1 MIGGMRWDD
10 SPRFLLI
17 ASVAS
22 AVLSAALSLAAIWAH
37 PGYNVA
43 ASVLALLTV
52 ILAYRAFERS
62 THRRLGRIQR
72 EHLVLRLRQLPA
84 PIELRVV
91 AVPDA
96 EAVNFAQ
103 ELLDVFVEAGWP
115 AHGVYHAL
123 PANVAS
129 TGLFVAIQDGNGPSE
144 EERRLLL
151 ALSEFGM
158 YAVKS
163 TSPKLTHPKALE
175 LLIGHRPTM

>member
-1 MIGGMRWDD
+1 MRWDE
-10 SPRFLLI
+10 SPKFLMI
-17 ASVAS
+17 ASIAS
-22 AVLSAALSLAAIWAH
+22 AVVAAALSLAAVWDH

-43 ASVLALLTV
+43 ASALALLTAL
-52 ILAYRAFERS
+52 LAYRGYDRS

-84 PIELRVV
+84 PIEFRVV
-91 AVPDA
+91 AVPHD
-96 EAVNFAQ
+96 EAVRFAQ
-103 ELLDVFVEAGWP
+103 ELLGVFVEAGWP
-115 AHGVYHAL
+115 AHGVYRAL

-129 TGLFVAIQDGNGPSE
+129 TGLFVAVQDGNFPSE

-175 LLIGHRPTM
+175 LLVGHRPTM

>member
-72 EHLVLRLRQLPA
+72 EHLVLRLRHLPA
-84 PIELRVV
+84 PVEFRVV

-129 TGLFVAIQDGNGPSE
+129 TGLFVAVQDGNGPSE

>member
-1 MIGGMRWDD
+1 MRWDE

-22 AVLSAALSLAAIWAH
+22 AVLSAALGLAAIWDH

-43 ASVLALLTV
+43 AAGLALLTAV
-52 ILAYRAFERS
+52 LGHRAFERS

-72 EHLVLRLRQLPA
+72 EHLILRLRQLPS
-84 PIELRVV
+84 PSEFRVV
-91 AVPDA
+91 AVPDG
-96 EAVNFAQ
+96 EAVRFAQ
-103 ELLDVFVEAGWP
+103 ELLAVFVEGGWP
-115 AHGVYHAL
+115 AHGVYRAL

-129 TGLFVAIQDGNGPSE
+129 TGLFVAVQDGNFPSE

-151 ALSEFGM
+151 TLSEFGM

-163 TSPKLTHPKALE
+163 TSPKLTNPKALE
-175 LLIGHRPTM
+175 LLVGHRPTL

>member
-1 MIGGMRWDD
+1 M
-10 SPRFLLI
+10 LI

-22 AVLSAALSLAAIWAH
+22 AVLSAALSLAAIWDH

-43 ASVLALLTV
+43 AAALALLTV
-52 ILAYRAFERS
+52 VLAYRAFERS
-62 THRRLGRIQR
+62 THRRLGRLQR
-72 EHLVLRLRQLPA
+72 EHLIRRLRELPA
-84 PIELRVV
+84 PIELRVA
-91 AVPDA
+91 AVPDD
-96 EAVNFAQ
+96 EAVHFAH

-115 AHGVYHAL
+115 AHGVYRAL

-129 TGLFVAIQDGNGPSE
+129 TGLFVAVQDGNFPSE

-151 ALSEFGM
+151 TLSEFGM

-175 LLIGHRPTM
+175 LLVGHRPTL

>member
-1 MIGGMRWDD
+1 MRWDE

-22 AVLSAALSLAAIWAH
+22 AVLSAALSLAAIWDH

-43 ASVLALLTV
+43 ASALALLTAL
-52 ILAYRAFERS
+52 LAHRAFERS

-72 EHLVLRLRQLPA
+72 EHLVLRLRLLPA
-84 PIELRVV
+84 AIEFRVV
-91 AVPDA
+91 AVPDD
-96 EAVNFAQ
+96 EAVRFAQ
-103 ELLDVFVEAGWP
+103 ELLDVVVEAGWP
-115 AHGVYHAL
+115 AHGVYRAL

-129 TGLFVAIQDGNGPSE
+129 TGLFVAVQDGNYPSE

-163 TSPKLTHPKALE
+163 TSPRLTHPKALE
-175 LLIGHRPTM
+175 LLVGHRPTM

>member
-1 MIGGMRWDD
+1 MRWDE

-22 AVLSAALSLAAIWAH
+22 AVLSAALGLAAIWDH

-43 ASVLALLTV
+43 ASALALLTA
-52 ILAYRAFERS
+52 LLGYRAFERS

-72 EHLVLRLRQLPA
+72 EHLILRLLPA
-84 PIELRVV
+84 PIEFRVV
-91 AVPDA
+91 AVPDD
-96 EAVNFAQ
+96 EAVRFAQ

-115 AHGVYHAL
+115 AHGVYRAL
-123 PANVAS
+123 PANAAS
-129 TGLFVAIQDGNGPSE
+129 TGLFVAVQDGNFPSE

-163 TSPKLTHPKALE
+163 TSPKLAHLKALE
-175 LLIGHRPTM
+175 LLVGHRPTM

>member
-96 EAVNFAQ
+96 EAVNLAQ

-129 TGLFVAIQDGNGPSE
+129 TGLFVAVQDGNGPSE

>member
-1 MIGGMRWDD
+1 MHWDE

-22 AVLSAALSLAAIWAH
+22 AVLSAALGLAAIWDH

-43 ASVLALLTV
+43 ASALALLTA
-52 ILAYRAFERS
+52 LLGYRAFERS
-62 THRRLGRIQR
+62 THRRLGGI
-72 EHLVLRLRQLPA
+72 LRQLPA
-84 PIELRVV
+84 PIEFRVV
-91 AVPDA
+91 AVPDD
-96 EAVNFAQ
+96 EAVRFAQ

-115 AHGVYHAL
+115 AHGVYRAL
-123 PANVAS
+123 PANAAS
-129 TGLFVAIQDGNGPSE
+129 TGLFVAVQDGNFPSE

-175 LLIGHRPTM
+175 LLVGHRPTM

>member
-1 MIGGMRWDD
+1 MRWGE

-22 AVLSAALSLAAIWAH
+22 AVLSAALGLAAIWEH
-37 PGYNVA
+37 PGYIVA
-43 ASVLALLTV
+43 ASALALLTA
-52 ILAYRAFERS
+52 LLRYRAFERS
-62 THRRLGRIQR
+62 PHRRLGRIQR
-72 EHLVLRLRQLPA
+72 EHLILRMRQLPA
-84 PIELRVV
+84 PIEFRVV
-91 AVPDA
+91 AVPDD
-96 EAVNFAQ
+96 EAVRFAQ

-115 AHGVYHAL
+115 AHGVYRAL

-129 TGLFVAIQDGNGPSE
+129 TGLFVAVQDGNYPSE

-151 ALSEFGM
+151 TLSEFGM

-175 LLIGHRPTM
+175 LLVGHRPNL

>member
-1 MIGGMRWDD
+1 MRWDE

-22 AVLSAALSLAAIWAH
+22 AIVSAAFGLAAIWDH

-43 ASVLALLTV
+43 AAALALLTA
-52 ILAYRAFERS
+52 ILGCRAYERS
-62 THRRLGRIQR
+62 THRRLRRLQR
-72 EHLVLRLRQLPA
+72 EHLVL
-84 PIELRVV
+84 EFRVV

-96 EAVNFAQ
+96 EAVRFAQ
-103 ELLDVFVEAGWP
+103 ELLDVFVEGGWP
-115 AHGVYHAL
+115 AHGVYRAL
-123 PANVAS
+123 PANAAS
-129 TGLFVAIQDGNGPSE
+129 TGLFVAVQDGNFPSE

-151 ALSEFGM
+151 MLSEFGM

-175 LLIGHRPTM
+175 LLVGHRPTM

>member
-1 MIGGMRWDD
+1 MRWDE

-22 AVLSAALSLAAIWAH
+22 AVLSAALSLAAVWNH

-43 ASVLALLTV
+43 ASVLAVLTALLV
-52 ILAYRAFERS
+52 YRGYERS
-62 THRRLGRIQR
+62 THRHLGRIQR
-72 EHLVLRLRQLPA
+72 EHLLLRLRELPA
-84 PIELRVV
+84 PIDFRVA
-91 AVPDA
+91 AVPHA
-96 EAVNFAQ
+96 EAVRFAR

-115 AHGVYHAL
+115 AHGVYRAL

-129 TGLFVAIQDGNGPSE
+129 TGLFVAVQDGNVASE

-163 TSPKLTHPKALE
+163 TSPKLRQPKALE
-175 LLIGHRPTM
+175 LPHGHR

>member
-1 MIGGMRWDD
+1 MRWDE
-10 SPRFLLI
+10 SPKFLLI
-17 ASVAS
+17 ASIAS
-22 AVLSAALSLAAIWAH
+22 AALSAALGLAAIWDH

-43 ASVLALLTV
+43 AALLTA
-52 ILAYRAFERS
+52 ILGYRAYERS

-84 PIELRVV
+84 PIEFRVV
-91 AVPDA
+91 AVPDD
-96 EAVNFAQ
+96 EAVRFAQ

-115 AHGVYHAL
+115 AHGVYRAL
-123 PANVAS
+123 PANAAS
-129 TGLFVAIQDGNGPSE
+129 TGLFVAVQDGNFPSE

-151 ALSEFGM
+151 TLSEFGM

-175 LLIGHRPTM
+175 LLVGHRPTM

>member
-1 MIGGMRWDD
+1 MRWDE

-22 AVLSAALSLAAIWAH
+22 AVLSAALGLAAIWDH
-37 PGYNVA
+37 LGYNVA
-43 ASVLALLTV
+43 ASALALLTA
-52 ILAYRAFERS
+52 LLGYRAFERS

-72 EHLVLRLRQLPA
+72 EHLILRLRQLPA
-84 PIELRVV
+84 PIEFRVV
-91 AVPDA
+91 AVPDD
-96 EAVNFAQ
+96 EAVRFAQ

-115 AHGVYHAL
+115 AHGVYRAL
-123 PANVAS
+123 PANAAS
-129 TGLFVAIQDGNGPSE
+129 TGLFVAVQDGNFPSE

-163 TSPKLTHPKALE
+163 TSPKLAHLKALK
-175 LLIGHRPTM
+175 LLVGHRPTM

>member
-1 MIGGMRWDD
+1 MRWDE

-17 ASVAS
+17 ASIAS
-22 AVLSAALSLAAIWAH
+22 GVLSAALSLAAIWDH

-43 ASVLALLTV
+43 AAALALLT
-52 ILAYRAFERS
+52 ILLAYRAFERS

-84 PIELRVV
+84 PIDFRVV
-91 AVPDA
+91 AVPDE
-96 EAVNFAQ
+96 EAVHFAH

-115 AHGVYHAL
+115 AHGVYRAL
-123 PANVAS
+123 PANIAS
-129 TGLFVAIQDGNGPSE
+129 TGLFVAVPGGNFPSE
-144 EERRLLL
+144 EERRLRL

-163 TSPKLTHPKALE
+163 TSPKLTHAKALE
-175 LLIGHRPTM
+175 LLVGHRPTL

>member
-1 MIGGMRWDD
+1 MRWDD

-22 AVLSAALSLAAIWAH
+22 AALSAALSLVAIWDH
-37 PGYNVA
+37 PGYNLA
-43 ASVLALLTV
+43 AAALALLTAV
-52 ILAYRAFERS
+52 LGYRAHERS
-62 THRRLGRIQR
+62 THRRLGRMQR

-91 AVPDA
+91 AVPDG
-96 EAVNFAQ
+96 EAVRFAH

-115 AHGVYHAL
+115 AHGVYRAL
-123 PANVAS
+123 PANIAS
-129 TGLFVAIQDGNGPSE
+129 TGLFIAVQDGNYPSE

-158 YAVKS
+158 YPVKS

-175 LLIGHRPTM
+175 LLVGHRPTL